1 MKCIKCNEKESI
13 EDWVMDSYCREC
25 RKNIENKIDFD
36 SAEEDGYIRRDDSI
50 MCPYCGYV
58 LENDSW
64 EYDGSKEFDC
74 PECDKKSELSVE
86 YTPYYTTT
94 KIDE

>member
-1 MKCIKCNEKESI
+1 
-13 EDWVMDSYCREC
+13 MDGCCQVCREK
-25 RKNIENKIDFD
+25 REDESDFEEAKKEGKIT
-36 SAEEDGYIRRDDSI
+36 RNDSI

-64 EYDGSKEFDC
+64 EYNDSKEFDC

-86 YTPYYTTT
+86 YTPHYTTT